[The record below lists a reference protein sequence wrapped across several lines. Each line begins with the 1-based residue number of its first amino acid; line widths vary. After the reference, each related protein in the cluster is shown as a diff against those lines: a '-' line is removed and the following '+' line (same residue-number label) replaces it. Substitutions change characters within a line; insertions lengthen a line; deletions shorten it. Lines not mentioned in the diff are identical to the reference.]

1 MKKFFIV
8 LCITL
13 FSQIPVFSIEK
24 LSSDVLPNENYLILL
39 NTSAKTARVSDTGLL
54 EPEIITT
61 LYNEKNQILLKT
73 LKSGVARLYISTDEV
88 ITMIEFNINENNKDN
103 VTTPKSKIIKSILK
117 LDKIESRNEEELPF
131 ELDEPPILRKLPE

>member
-103 VTTPKSKIIKSILK
+103 VTTPKSKVIKSILK

>member
-103 VTTPKSKIIKSILK
+103 VTTPKSKVIKSILK
-117 LDKIESRNEEELPF
+117 LDKIENINEEELPF

>member
-88 ITMIEFNINENNKDN
+88 ITMIEFNVNENNKDN

-117 LDKIESRNEEELPF
+117 LDKIENINEKELPF